1 MPESGQHN
9 NEDDM
14 KRIRGRVREGQ
25 MADIVREILV
35 TRPKFKATFAQL
47 RELVPQRVTLS
58 RGDKAPS
65 QTRPGEQ
72 KWQQIIRNIIAH
84 KRAGFASV
92 PDGIRLTGV
101 RVKQERVVEAV
112 AA

>member
-1 MPESGQHN
+1 MT
-9 NEDDM
+9 
-14 KRIRGRVREGQ
+14 KRIREGQ
-25 MADIVREILV
+25 MADVVREIL
-35 TRPKFKATFAQL
+35 TARPKYRATFAQL
-47 RELVPQRVTLS
+47 RDLVPQRVTLS

-72 KWQQIIRNIIAH
+72 KWEQIIRNIIAH
-84 KRAGFASV
+84 KRSGFASI

-101 RVKQERVVEAV
+101 KVKREPVAEAV